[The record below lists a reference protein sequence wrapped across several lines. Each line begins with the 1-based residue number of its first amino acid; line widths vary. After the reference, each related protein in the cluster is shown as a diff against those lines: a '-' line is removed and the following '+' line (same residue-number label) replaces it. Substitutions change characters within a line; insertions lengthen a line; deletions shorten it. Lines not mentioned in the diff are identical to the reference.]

1 MPRPSQVRKQ
11 QAEKEGGHRSSCG
24 LEPRGYRVV
33 LHDWRRRP
41 LIGQVVRSSRT
52 LTLSLTLSLTLTLT
66 LQVVLALLKGS
77 ARAVRAEVLAEE
89 EDGRWRVRPLGEG
102 ACPALFN
109 IPRGRRRAEPAT
121 ARKPMT
127 SVLFTLGRRVSDLR
141 VGC

>member
-52 LTLSLTLSLTLTLT
+52 LTLTLTLSLT

-109 IPRGRRRAEPAT
+109 IPRGGRRAEPAT
-121 ARKPMT
+121 PLAKPA
-127 SVLFTLGRRVSDLR
+127 GRSAPRESP
-141 VGC
+141 